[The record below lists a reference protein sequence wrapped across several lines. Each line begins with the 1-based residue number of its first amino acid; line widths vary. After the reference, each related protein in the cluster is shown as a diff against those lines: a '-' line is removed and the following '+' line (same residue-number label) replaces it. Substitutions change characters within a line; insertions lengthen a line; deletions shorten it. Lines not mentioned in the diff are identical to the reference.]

1 MGSRFRL
8 LFSIALGLC
17 MPVALAQT
25 ATTTSSV
32 TLRAGPDRSMPSV
45 TSLLSNTSVNV
56 VGCLANWS
64 WCDVIAGRERGWVY
78 TRYLS
83 MPFEGSALT
92 IASGGPRLG
101 LLYPREVFSL
111 SHLALPF
118 PLTDSLYGMLPDS
131 TDEDFGVNLGAL
143 ATRGERGLLIV
154 SLDSLTRMS
163 SNPFF
168 SYMMER
174 IEEGI
179 GSGAKA
185 GAPK

>member
-1 MGSRFRL
+1 MGSRFR
-8 LFSIALGLC
+8 FVSSIALGLC

-101 LLYPREVFSL
+101 LPEVEFALGPYWDEHYPQRLWF
-111 SHLALPF
+111 AQK
-118 PLTDSLYGMLPDS
+118 S
-131 TDEDFGVNLGAL
+131 TWQRRWDQQRPPSPRRDPA
-143 ATRGERGLLIV
+143 
-154 SLDSLTRMS
+154 
-163 SNPFF
+163 
-168 SYMMER
+168 
-174 IEEGI
+174 
-179 GSGAKA
+179 
-185 GAPK
+185 APRS